1 MKNLNIWKKRA
12 FNNERIDEERGHFLL
27 QRSLLSLTFLIALSS
42 NSSLVQAGN
51 LGKGEGVIDKFSS
64 LIEREVIENEIGN
77 EIGNGMES
85 NIGGG
90 EPLNRDRYY
99 VIKKEIEA
107 ALWQQL
113 ADSFYSVLGNEKRE
127 IESHSL
133 FDYTLEDH
141 MAPIIIGKDVTVEA
155 EETIVFGSHS
165 EADRVGAV
173 AIGFDTK
180 ADGIAAVAQGHHA
193 EALGNATIAIGQ
205 YSQTLQDE
213 AIAIGGNTVAQ
224 GESSISIGHGAQSN
238 NDYAV
243 AFGSSAIANGNV
255 SVAIGADSHA
265 LGGGSLS
272 IGSQSHSGG
281 YGATAIGRE
290 AKAKEIFSTAIGFQ
304 ALAEKSGSMALGNN
318 AQALE
323 EESVAIGNESIVKN
337 MNEVS
342 FGNAK
347 LKRKLVNVEKGRI
360 EKDSTDA
367 VNGSQLYETDT
378 KVTQIDQRVTNHGD
392 TINNLG
398 DRVTQHDN
406 HITNLEKQVT
416 QNSGDILQIGD
427 QITTITHQTGKRLA
441 GIEEA
446 FGAGAKFDDR
456 GELKQPNYSVAL
468 ALPED
473 QEIADGVEA
482 GFQYV
487 GKTLNDH
494 DRRINENATNIK
506 NITQGTAGIVKLDSN
521 KIVIDNLLAE
531 GAMIFDLSDQDQG
544 GKSVARKLTGV
555 AIGEVSETSS
565 DAINGSQLHATNQQ
579 ITELDQSV
587 KNHEST
593 INNLGDR
600 VTNHGDTI
608 NNLGDRVTQHDNHIT
623 NLEKQVT
630 QNSGDILQIGD
641 QITTITHQT
650 GKRLA
655 GIEEAFGAGAEFNE
669 AGELKQPNYSVAL
682 ALPEGQEIKDGVEAG
697 FQYVGKTLN
706 GHDRRINENATNIK
720 NITQGTAGIVKLDNN
735 KIVIDNLLAKGAM
748 IFDFSNSGQNRV
760 LTGIAR
766 GKISQNSTDAVNGSQ
781 LFEMD
786 QKIEKITNLNHQ
798 SLEGVADAFGG
809 GASVKEG
816 MLEGVDF
823 TNSLKADKPITNV
836 NDGFGYVADRLD
848 DHDKRLD
855 KHDTTLEN
863 HENRITHLED
873 NITNIAE
880 GKSGL
885 VQLSEDQKTL
895 VVDNDLGKNADAFD
909 ISNSHDE
916 RTLTGVKHGQVAENS
931 KDAINGGQLYASNQ
945 SIAEMFGG
953 GATIDKEGYISTPEY
968 RLGDDHIFN
977 NVGDSL
983 SYLNSKIQEHGIF
996 SLDREKN
1003 QIIIAENGEINQ
1015 ETVVNMGSHKVV
1027 GVANGRIEKGSQE
1040 AINGGQLWETQQQVA
1055 SNSHQIKHIN
1065 NTLNH
1070 YNNRISNLERTVQQ
1084 NRKVASAG
1092 ISSAIAMSSI
1102 PYSQSNKHSFGM
1114 GVGSYDGEA
1123 AVSMGVIFNISPDAR
1138 FKIQGS
1144 YDTQNKAGVGVGFSI
1159 DF

>member
-1 MKNLNIWKKRA
+1 
-12 FNNERIDEERGHFLL
+12 
-27 QRSLLSLTFLIALSS
+27 
-42 NSSLVQAGN
+42 
-51 LGKGEGVIDKFSS
+51 
-64 LIEREVIENEIGN
+64 
-77 EIGNGMES
+77 
-85 NIGGG
+85 
-90 EPLNRDRYY
+90 
-99 VIKKEIEA
+99 
-107 ALWQQL
+107 
-113 ADSFYSVLGNEKRE
+113 
-127 IESHSL
+127 
-133 FDYTLEDH
+133 
-141 MAPIIIGKDVTVEA
+141 
-155 EETIVFGSHS
+155 
-165 EADRVGAV
+165 
-173 AIGFDTK
+173 
-180 ADGIAAVAQGHHA
+180 
-193 EALGNATIAIGQ
+193 
-205 YSQTLQDE
+205 
-213 AIAIGGNTVAQ
+213 
-224 GESSISIGHGAQSN
+224 
-238 NDYAV
+238 
-243 AFGSSAIANGNV
+243 
-255 SVAIGADSHA
+255 
-265 LGGGSLS
+265 
-272 IGSQSHSGG
+272 
-281 YGATAIGRE
+281 
-290 AKAKEIFSTAIGFQ
+290 
-304 ALAEKSGSMALGNN
+304 
-318 AQALE
+318 
-323 EESVAIGNESIVKN
+323 
-337 MNEVS
+337 
-342 FGNAK
+342 
-347 LKRKLVNVEKGRI
+347 
-360 EKDSTDA
+360 
-367 VNGSQLYETDT
+367 
-378 KVTQIDQRVTNHGD
+378 
-392 TINNLG
+392 
-398 DRVTQHDN
+398 
-406 HITNLEKQVT
+406 
-416 QNSGDILQIGD
+416 
-427 QITTITHQTGKRLA
+427 
-441 GIEEA
+441 
-446 FGAGAKFDDR
+446 
-456 GELKQPNYSVAL
+456 
-468 ALPED
+468 
-473 QEIADGVEA
+473 
-482 GFQYV
+482 
-487 GKTLNDH
+487 
-494 DRRINENATNIK
+494 
-506 NITQGTAGIVKLDSN
+506 
-521 KIVIDNLLAE
+521 
-531 GAMIFDLSDQDQG
+531 
-544 GKSVARKLTGV
+544 
-555 AIGEVSETSS
+555 
-565 DAINGSQLHATNQQ
+565 
-579 ITELDQSV
+579 
-587 KNHEST
+587 
-593 INNLGDR
+593 
-600 VTNHGDTI
+600 
-608 NNLGDRVTQHDNHIT
+608 
-623 NLEKQVT
+623 
-630 QNSGDILQIGD
+630 
-641 QITTITHQT
+641 
-650 GKRLA
+650 
-655 GIEEAFGAGAEFNE
+655 
-669 AGELKQPNYSVAL
+669 
-682 ALPEGQEIKDGVEAG
+682 
-697 FQYVGKTLN
+697 
-706 GHDRRINENATNIK
+706 
-720 NITQGTAGIVKLDNN
+720 
-735 KIVIDNLLAKGAM
+735 M

-895 VVDNDLGKNADAFD
+895 VVDNDLGKNADTFD

-968 RLGDDHIFN
+968 RLGEDHIFN

-983 SYLNSKIQEHGIF
+983 SYLNSKIQENRIF
-996 SLDREKN
+996 ALDREKN

>member
-1 MKNLNIWKKRA
+1 MIILSNYGEMAYAKSVLHGEGA
-12 FNNERIDEERGHFLL
+12 VTEEISILMQDKLRDLEGCYEEYEEEYGSFSFLL
-27 QRSLLSLTFLIALSS
+27 NAPKLVSLFRENSSVQTSYSLLLEAQL
-42 NSSLVQAGN
+42 
-51 LGKGEGVIDKFSS
+51 
-64 LIEREVIENEIGN
+64 
-77 EIGNGMES
+77 ES
-85 NIGGG
+85 
-90 EPLNRDRYY
+90 DT
-99 VIKKEIEA
+99 
-107 ALWQQL
+107 
-113 ADSFYSVLGNEKRE
+113 D
-127 IESHSL
+127 
-133 FDYTLEDH
+133 
-141 MAPIIIGKDVTVEA
+141 PIVIGKDVIVEA
-155 EETIVFGSHS
+155 NETIVFGSHS
-165 EADRVGAV
+165 EADQVGAV

-180 ADGIAAVAQGHHA
+180 ADGLAAVAQGHHA

-238 NDYAV
+238 EHYAV
-243 AFGSSAIANGNV
+243 AFGSKAIADGNV

-265 LGGGSLS
+265 VGGSSLS
-272 IGSQSHSGG
+272 IGSQSYSGS
-281 YGATAIGRE
+281 YGATAIGTE

-304 ALAEKSGSMALGNN
+304 ALAEKSGSMALGIN

-323 EESVAIGNESIVKN
+323 EESIAIGNESIVEN
-337 MNEVS
+337 RNEVS
-342 FGNAK
+342 FGNEK
-347 LKRKLVNVEKGRI
+347 LKRKLVNIEKGRV

-367 VNGSQLYETDT
+367 VNGSQLFETDE
-378 KVTQIDQRVTNHGD
+378 KVAQIDQRVT
-392 TINNLG
+392 
-398 DRVTQHDN
+398 
-406 HITNLEKQVT
+406 
-416 QNSGDILQIGD
+416 
-427 QITTITHQTGKRLA
+427 
-441 GIEEA
+441 
-446 FGAGAKFDDR
+446 
-456 GELKQPNYSVAL
+456 
-468 ALPED
+468 
-473 QEIADGVEA
+473 
-482 GFQYV
+482 
-487 GKTLNDH
+487 
-494 DRRINENATNIK
+494 
-506 NITQGTAGIVKLDSN
+506 
-521 KIVIDNLLAE
+521 
-531 GAMIFDLSDQDQG
+531 
-544 GKSVARKLTGV
+544 
-555 AIGEVSETSS
+555 
-565 DAINGSQLHATNQQ
+565 
-579 ITELDQSV
+579 
-587 KNHEST
+587 NHEST

-600 VTNHGDTI
+600 VI
-608 NNLGDRVTQHDNHIT
+608 QHDNHIT
-623 NLEKQVT
+623 SLEKQVT

-706 GHDRRINENATNIK
+706 DHDRRINENVTNIKNITQGTAGIVKLDNNKIVIDNQLAKGAMIFDFSDQDQGGKSVARKLTGVAIGEVSETSSDAINGSQLHVTNQQITELDQSIKNHESTINNLGDRVTNHESTINNLGDRVIQHDNHITNLEKQVTQNSGDILQIGDQITTITHQTGKRLAGIEEAFGAGAEFNEAGELKQPNYSAALALPEGQEIKDGVEAGFQYVGKTLNDHDRRINENATNIK

-809 GASVKEG
+809 SAYVKEG

-895 VVDNDLGKNADAFD
+895 VVDNDLGKNADTFD
-909 ISNSHDE
+909 ISNSNDE
-916 RTLTGVKHGQVAENS
+916 RTLTGVKHGLVAENS

-953 GATIDKEGYISTPEY
+953 GATIDKEGYILTPEY

-1040 AINGGQLWETQQQVA
+1040 AINGGQLWETQQQVV